1 MSLNSVETGKQL
13 AFASMGAVHCA
24 FGLASL
30 HLLARL
36 TDSPPII
43 RVSSASDTPHLFL
56 STRRSNMPTSFFLKR
71 KLSPNFSSVPHVM
84 QPRSLRSVKDVRTL
98 QNVVLPVRGPP

>member
-1 MSLNSVETGKQL
+1 MSLNSVGTGRQL
-13 AFASMGAVHCA
+13 AFAIMGAVHCA

-36 TDSPPII
+36 TNSPPII
-43 RVSSASDTPHLFL
+43 RVSSASDTPQLFL
-56 STRRSNMPTSFFLKR
+56 STVPTAM
-71 KLSPNFSSVPHVM
+71 V
-84 QPRSLRSVKDVRTL
+84 PRSLWSVKDVRTL